1 MDSITRHQ
9 MELQDNRYQTTPEM
23 TQEQA
28 VEKSWKKIED
38 RMQWIGDEALRQIYI
53 KKKDLVDEILQQ
65 VIRERTGA
73 AALEKEKNQSNE
85 SSETSS
91 SKANTSDASDANGVI
106 KNKSSRGEESHSA
119 QKYDETPTVFPKIAV
134 ATAADIKEV
143 EKRVRKQFQIE
154 MAKQHK
160 YRDVQPTQKN
170 QSDETSGGG
179 HDSLGDFGGFEF
191 VPSPRG
197 EKGNGGTHGQKDG
210 TDSKGRQHNR
220 AAQENA
226 KGNQSAEG
234 RNGQSYD
241 RNNPRPTGPF
251 TNNDEDGQTGWS
263 GNGSKR
269 PKSKKPNAD
278 GWIEAGNM
286 GLDMTNIYVVKPDC
300 APVAFRSDYFVLA
313 RRYAARDDH
322 C

>member
-1 MDSITRHQ
+1 MNKAKYLLYLLYSDVQSLINRQTYAFVKEHMDSITRHQ

-38 RMQWIGDEALRQIYI
+38 RLQWIGDEALRQIYI
-53 KKKDLVDEILQQ
+53 KKKDLVDDILQE

-73 AALEKEKNQSNE
+73 AALEKEKTQSNE

-91 SKANTSDASDANGVI
+91 SKENTSDASDANGVI

-220 AAQENA
+220 AAQLNA
-226 KGNQSAEG
+226 QGNQSAEG
-234 RNGQSYD
+234 RNGQIYN
-241 RNNPRPTGPF
+241 RNNLRPTGPF
-251 TNNDEDGQTGWS
+251 TNFDEACIS
-263 GNGSKR
+263 
-269 PKSKKPNAD
+269 
-278 GWIEAGNM
+278 
-286 GLDMTNIYVVKPDC
+286 NIYLVTPDC

-313 RRYAARDDH
+313 IPLRAARDDH